1 MKTMSQ
7 RIDSAPF
14 LQNGLG
20 PRLTMWLVWLNI
32 VMQILFPLAGVFTP
46 AIVHAQQHKQQQGS
60 QDTGVSAQ
68 RTQVYILG
76 QGESVQS
83 VARKFNLTVTELR
96 NLNQLRTF
104 AHGFSALKAGDELD
118 VPYQSNG
125 KSSLKNDK
133 KLSQNNIDSDA
144 QKGAQLAS
152 QAGSFFANSPSGN
165 AAADM
170 ARGMATGAASS
181 SVQQWLSQFGNARVQ
196 LDADD
201 HFSLKNSQFDLLVP
215 LWERKDKLVF
225 TQGSIHRTDDRMQ
238 SNLGLGMRYFGS
250 DYMVGGNTFLDYD
263 FSGSHARSGLGLEY
277 GRDYLKLAANGYLRL
292 TGWKDSGDV
301 EDYEARPANGW
312 DLRAEGWLPVMPQLG
327 GKLTYEQYYG
337 DEVALFGKDNRQRD
351 PHAITVGL
359 NYTPVPLLTLNA
371 EQRQGQ
377 DGKKDSRF
385 GLEMNY
391 QLGVPWVHQVDPG
404 SVAAMR
410 SLDGARYDLVDR
422 NNNIVLEYRK
432 KEVIR
437 LKMADL
443 IIGYAGEQKS
453 LGVSVN
459 SQHGVRQIDWS
470 APALLAA
477 GGKIVGAATDYSVIL
492 PAYQYGDA
500 AVNTYMVTATA
511 VDQKGNRSEPSQTQV
526 TVNASEIST
535 TYSSFKSTSGK
546 SASSNLYL
554 PADGISAG
562 VLTLKLEDDQQQP
575 VDVPVDEL
583 TLAIDTGPLP
593 QPRLRAVKSETVQEA
608 KVSGFIRKSAGV
620 FDVTVTAGTRDEQLT
635 LTPSVRKTALSAAKV
650 YIRKNAPDAGQSTFA
665 ASPKTLTA
673 DNTATSILTLTA
685 KDASGNALTGIAA
698 SLNVAVTGS
707 DGHTP
712 VGGNVTVTS
721 VTETDTAGVYTAT
734 LKGTL
739 ADTYTV
745 KPQFSGNVIGSLSD
759 TVTLTAGTTPDEK
772 QSTFVASP
780 KFLAADNTATST
792 LILTAKDTNG
802 NAIASLAG
810 SLSLVVTDTNGSA
823 PAEGQVTVSS
833 VTETATTGV
842 YSATLKGTLAGTYTI
857 KPLFGGSAIGSL
869 NDTVTLT
876 AGTTPDEKQSTFVID
891 PKILPADNSATSTLT
906 FTAKDANGNMLVGIA
921 GSLSFGITDSHGATP
936 AEGKVTI
943 SSVTE
948 TATAG
953 VYTATL
959 KGTLAG
965 TYTIKPQFSGSAVGS
980 LSDTVSLAAGT
991 TPDAGQSAFVVSP
1004 GAIEADGVEISTLTL
1019 TVKDTFGNAI
1029 AGIGSSLRVDI
1040 TDSNGNHPTE
1050 SSVIVSSVSESAIPG
1065 VYTATLKGTHADT
1078 YTLRPQFNGSNIGS
1092 LSDTVTLTASVIPD
1106 GSQSTFSV
1114 EPGTIPAD
1122 DKTTSTLLLT
1132 VKDSNGNAIT
1142 GMPDNV
1148 SFAIAGHDGSEPAA
1162 GKVTVS
1168 SVMETA
1174 TPGVYTATLKGQRAD
1189 TYTVKPVFRGSVI
1202 SGLSGTVTLTA
1213 GSTPDGLKSAFAT
1226 SPASIPADDSTTST
1240 LTFSAQDAFG
1250 NAIPG
1255 ITGQVKFVVTDSHNS
1270 TPATGK
1276 VTVSSITESATPGV
1290 YTATLKGQ
1298 LADTYT
1304 IKPQVNGSDVGSLS
1318 GTVTLTAGSTPD
1330 GSQSAFT
1337 AAPASIVAD
1346 DTTTSLLTFT
1356 AKDAFGNVIGGIAAD
1371 KLRFVVTG
1379 HDGSTPATGKVTVSS
1394 ITESATPGV
1403 YTATLKGQ
1411 LADTYTVKPQFSG
1424 SDVGN
1429 LGVTVELTTDTSP
1442 DAAHSLFAAS
1452 PSVITADNV
1461 ETSTLTLVAKDHFGN
1476 LIPGIAGSVSFLVM
1490 PVAEGKVTVSNVSE
1504 TTRGNYTATLQ
1515 GTLAGT
1521 YTVVPQISGATLGGL
1536 TDTVV
1541 LKAGTTPDA
1550 GQSAFVATPASI
1562 VADGMESSN
1571 LLLTVRDP
1579 YGNNIS
1585 GIASRLSLKV
1595 TDSQSGTDAGAGI
1608 TVSELTETAAPGVYR
1623 ATLKGTQSGS
1633 LKVVP
1638 QADGVAMGN
1647 LNGTVILMAGAPDG
1661 SKSTFAASPTA
1672 IVADDNT
1679 TSLLTFTA
1687 EDASGNAIPGIAG
1700 SVNFIITDSHNS
1712 TPATGKVT
1720 VSSITESATPGVYT
1734 ATLKGQLADSYTI
1747 KPQVNGSNVGSLSG
1761 TVTLTAGSTPASSQ
1775 SAFTTAPA
1783 SIVADDSTT
1792 SLLTFTAKDMFGN
1805 TIGGITADKL
1815 SFIVTDSK
1823 GSTPATGKVTVS
1835 SIIETATPG
1844 IYTATLKG
1852 QLADT
1857 YTIKPQFSGSDVGSL
1872 SGTVT
1877 LTAGSTPDG
1886 SQSAFTAAPASIVAD
1901 DTTTSLLTFTAKD
1914 AFGNVIGGI
1923 AADKLRFVVTGHDG
1937 STPATGKVTVSSITE
1952 SATPGVYTATLKGQL
1967 ADTYT
1972 IKPQFSGSDVGSL
1985 SGSVALTAS
1994 STPDG
1999 SQSAFTVEKPSIP
2012 ADDNTTSTLTFTAQ
2026 DAFGNAIP
2034 GITGQVKFV
2043 VTDSHNSTPATG
2055 KVTVSSIIETATP
2068 GIYTATLKGQLAD
2081 TYTIKP
2087 QVNGSDVGSLSKTV
2101 TLTAGITPD
2110 GSQSAFTAAPAS
2122 IPADN
2127 STTSTLTFTAKDTFG
2142 NAIAGITADKLKFAV
2157 SGNGEPAAGKVTVSS
2172 ITEATAGVYTATLQ
2186 GQRVGTYT
2194 VEPQYDGSPVGSL
2207 SGAVI
2212 LTANITPDGDK
2223 STFTVDKSSIAAD
2236 DSATSLLTFTA
2247 QDTFGNAIPDL
2258 TAEQLKF
2265 VITGSDGSTP
2275 ATDNVT
2281 LGSITESTTTPG
2293 VYTATLKG
2301 QRADTYTI
2309 KPQVNSKDVG
2319 TLKVSVELT
2328 AGTTPDAGPSLFAA
2342 SPSVITAD
2350 NVETSTLTL
2359 VAKDHFGNLIP
2370 GIAGS
2375 VSFLVMPV
2383 AEGKVTVSNVSETT
2397 RGNYTATLQ
2406 GTLAGTYTVVPQISG
2421 ATLGGLTDTVVLKAG
2436 TTPDAG
2442 QSAFTASPASIAANG
2457 TDSSNLLLTVRD
2469 QYGNTIS
2476 GIVSRLSLK
2485 VTDEQSGADAGAGIT
2500 VSDLAE
2506 LGTTGVYRAILKG
2519 TRTGSLKVVP
2529 QVDNA
2534 AMAGLSGT
2542 VTLTA
2547 GATDGGKSTLTVDKP
2562 SIPADDNTTSQLTF
2576 TAQDAFGNA
2585 VPGIAGQVKFVV
2597 TDSHHNTPAAGKV
2610 TLGSISETTAGV
2622 YTATLKGQQ
2631 ADIYTV
2637 TPQVSGSDV
2646 GTLNVSVSLTA
2657 GSTPDGSQSAF
2668 TAAPASIPADDSTTS
2683 LLTFTAKDMFGNAI
2697 AGITADKLGFTVTDS
2712 KGSAPAAGK
2721 VTVTSITESTTT
2733 PGVYTAT
2740 LKGQLADTY
2749 TVTPQFSGSDVGS
2762 LSGKVTL
2769 TAGSTPDSSQS
2780 AFTAAPASIPA
2791 DDSTTSLLTF
2801 TAKDTFGNAIAGITA
2816 DKLSFIVTDS
2826 HHNTPATGKVPVS
2839 TITETTAGVYTAT
2852 LKGQLADTYTV
2863 TPQFSGSD
2871 VGSLSGTV
2879 TLTSG
2884 APDGTQ
2890 SLFVA
2895 SPKSLLADNKE
2906 SSTLTL
2912 TAKDK
2917 FGNIVSGA
2925 ASVLSIAVT
2934 DGNGQTPAGV
2944 TASAMTETG
2953 TPGTYTATLKGSLAG
2968 AFTLTPQYSNS
2979 AISGLSDSVTLLG
2992 VPSTAKSQFTADPDT
3007 LPADNATVSDLT
3019 LLVKDASGKAITG
3032 IAGYLSLDV
3041 KDSHNAVPAAGAVTV
3056 SSLTETG
3063 TPGVYTAT
3071 LTGTLADDYTI
3082 TPWFNGASLKLAR
3095 TVTLTAG
3102 VPDGGHSFF
3111 MVDMNHKGIAAD
3123 GVATS
3128 SLTLMLKDEYGNI
3141 VTGVVGSLSMAI
3153 TNVDDNSQFA
3163 TGVSIVDMTETDP
3176 GTYTATIKGTQAG
3189 NWWLKP
3195 QFSGNAIGTL
3205 RDNVI
3210 LEPGAPD
3217 GDKSSFIVDK
3227 PSIVADDT
3235 TTSLLTFTPKDKFGN
3250 AIPNLVYGYKLSFIV
3265 TDSKGFTPAAGKVT
3279 VSSTTETTP
3288 GVYTVTLR
3296 GQRADTYTIKPQ
3308 YDGSDVGTLN
3318 TQVTLTAGSEPS
3330 DQWSTFSLSPD
3341 TITAD
3346 NVATSTLTF
3355 TAKDMF
3361 GNAIVGSNKVTF
3373 GATDSHGNPPEYGNT
3388 VDISPTTEISPGVYT
3403 ATMKGTLADRYFI
3416 RPMFNGSWIGM
3427 MQGQYLTL
3435 TAGAPDAA
3443 HSGLSASPAIIT
3455 ADNQETSTVTLQVK
3469 DANGNGVTGIMDKLS
3484 MVVTDSSG
3492 KAPPEGAFTLSAI
3505 STGVIDG
3512 EYIATLKG
3520 TQAGTWTVKPVY
3532 DGPADLSS
3540 LSTVVVLKA
3549 GTTPDNVKSVLTAMP
3564 AEIVADGT
3572 QRSNLLLT
3580 VKDAYGNNIP
3590 GLASKLTLDVTDS
3603 QSQPATDITVSSLA
3617 EVGTTGVYQATL
3629 QGTKAGAL
3637 KVVPMFNAS
3646 AMGSLST
3653 TVTLDAGA
3661 ANEVQ
3666 STFAVNPAS
3675 IVADDKV
3682 ESTLTLTL
3690 NDAHGNA
3697 VSGIAASVNVKITG
3711 SMGTTPASDK
3721 VTVSSITESATP
3733 GVYTATLHGQLADTY
3748 TLTPQVNG
3756 AAWSRLNQNV
3766 TLTAGQT
3773 PDDGKSLFA
3782 VSPKQVV
3789 ANGSDKST
3797 LILTL
3802 RDTFGNAIGGVTT
3815 SRLNVAVTDSSHVAV
3830 DSGKV
3835 TATVFTETATPGTYT
3850 ATLTGTLAGTWTL
3863 TPTLDGAAVGTLSD
3877 TVTLTPGALDTG
3889 NTTFGV
3895 NPTSVVADNETTSTL
3910 TLTAKD
3916 AFSNGI
3922 TGLSGR
3928 LSIGITGLKGV
3939 PTPAQVTLGS
3949 VTETSTAGV
3958 YTVTLRGTR
3967 ADTYTVQP
3975 LLDSTAIGSLSGT
3988 VTLTADPTPNTDVTT
4003 LVASPKSVV
4012 ADNVATSTLTLV
4024 VKDKFG
4030 NDISGIA
4037 GRLSLVATNSQA
4049 GTPPDGSVTL
4059 STVTETATP
4068 GTYTAT
4074 LKGTLPDVYTIRPR
4088 FDTSVL
4094 AGVVETVT
4102 LKAPD
4107 GMMSGFTVSPN
4118 SIPADNVTT
4127 STLTFTAKDAQGNI
4141 MSDIAVGALSFT
4153 VINGGGSDQVNISA
4167 VSKTGTPGTY
4177 IATLKGL
4184 LPGIYT
4190 VAPQFNGVRVGTLSA
4205 QVELKAEA
4213 FSGMT
4218 VNGYNFGLS
4227 SGFPTTGFKNAVF
4240 TLNMPVGKQAS
4251 SYIWTSSQPWVTA
4264 DNTGKV
4270 TFSGD
4275 ASSSTKTVTITAK
4288 SASGES
4294 LAFTFTIT
4302 KWYSWNGVSTD
4313 ITRPAN
4319 DSICAGIGAQ
4329 TPPKNEL
4336 VNASVYDEFGTRHV
4350 GYFWSEWGD
4359 MSTYG
4364 WATPDG
4370 YHARWYLTSD
4380 TSPNAW
4386 VVDLVGG
4393 KLGTNPTALN
4403 LCRRNL

>member
-1 MKTMSQ
+1 
-7 RIDSAPF
+7 
-14 LQNGLG
+14 
-20 PRLTMWLVWLNI
+20 
-32 VMQILFPLAGVFTP
+32 
-46 AIVHAQQHKQQQGS
+46 
-60 QDTGVSAQ
+60 
-68 RTQVYILG
+68 
-76 QGESVQS
+76 
-83 VARKFNLTVTELR
+83 
-96 NLNQLRTF
+96 
-104 AHGFSALKAGDELD
+104 
-118 VPYQSNG
+118 
-125 KSSLKNDK
+125 
-133 KLSQNNIDSDA
+133 
-144 QKGAQLAS
+144 
-152 QAGSFFANSPSGN
+152 
-165 AAADM
+165 
-170 ARGMATGAASS
+170 
-181 SVQQWLSQFGNARVQ
+181 
-196 LDADD
+196 
-201 HFSLKNSQFDLLVP
+201 
-215 LWERKDKLVF
+215 
-225 TQGSIHRTDDRMQ
+225 
-238 SNLGLGMRYFGS
+238 
-250 DYMVGGNTFLDYD
+250 
-263 FSGSHARSGLGLEY
+263 
-277 GRDYLKLAANGYLRL
+277 
-292 TGWKDSGDV
+292 
-301 EDYEARPANGW
+301 
-312 DLRAEGWLPVMPQLG
+312 
-327 GKLTYEQYYG
+327 
-337 DEVALFGKDNRQRD
+337 
-351 PHAITVGL
+351 
-359 NYTPVPLLTLNA
+359 
-371 EQRQGQ
+371 
-377 DGKKDSRF
+377 
-385 GLEMNY
+385 
-391 QLGVPWVHQVDPG
+391 
-404 SVAAMR
+404 
-410 SLDGARYDLVDR
+410 
-422 NNNIVLEYRK
+422 
-432 KEVIR
+432 
-437 LKMADL
+437 
-443 IIGYAGEQKS
+443 
-453 LGVSVN
+453 
-459 SQHGVRQIDWS
+459 
-470 APALLAA
+470 
-477 GGKIVGAATDYSVIL
+477 
-492 PAYQYGDA
+492 
-500 AVNTYMVTATA
+500 
-511 VDQKGNRSEPSQTQV
+511 
-526 TVNASEIST
+526 
-535 TYSSFKSTSGK
+535 
-546 SASSNLYL
+546 
-554 PADGISAG
+554 
-562 VLTLKLEDDQQQP
+562 
-575 VDVPVDEL
+575 
-583 TLAIDTGPLP
+583 
-593 QPRLRAVKSETVQEA
+593 
-608 KVSGFIRKSAGV
+608 
-620 FDVTVTAGTRDEQLT
+620 
-635 LTPSVRKTALSAAKV
+635 
-650 YIRKNAPDAGQSTFA
+650 
-665 ASPKTLTA
+665 
-673 DNTATSILTLTA
+673 
-685 KDASGNALTGIAA
+685 
-698 SLNVAVTGS
+698 
-707 DGHTP
+707 
-712 VGGNVTVTS
+712 
-721 VTETDTAGVYTAT
+721 
-734 LKGTL
+734 
-739 ADTYTV
+739 
-745 KPQFSGNVIGSLSD
+745 
-759 TVTLTAGTTPDEK
+759 
-772 QSTFVASP
+772 
-780 KFLAADNTATST
+780 
-792 LILTAKDTNG
+792 
-802 NAIASLAG
+802 
-810 SLSLVVTDTNGSA
+810 
-823 PAEGQVTVSS
+823 
-833 VTETATTGV
+833 
-842 YSATLKGTLAGTYTI
+842 
-857 KPLFGGSAIGSL
+857 
-869 NDTVTLT
+869 
-876 AGTTPDEKQSTFVID
+876 
-891 PKILPADNSATSTLT
+891 
-906 FTAKDANGNMLVGIA
+906 
-921 GSLSFGITDSHGATP
+921 
-936 AEGKVTI
+936 
-943 SSVTE
+943 
-948 TATAG
+948 
-953 VYTATL
+953 
-959 KGTLAG
+959 
-965 TYTIKPQFSGSAVGS
+965 
-980 LSDTVSLAAGT
+980 
-991 TPDAGQSAFVVSP
+991 
-1004 GAIEADGVEISTLTL
+1004 
-1019 TVKDTFGNAI
+1019 
-1029 AGIGSSLRVDI
+1029 
-1040 TDSNGNHPTE
+1040 
-1050 SSVIVSSVSESAIPG
+1050 
-1065 VYTATLKGTHADT
+1065 
-1078 YTLRPQFNGSNIGS
+1078 
-1092 LSDTVTLTASVIPD
+1092 
-1106 GSQSTFSV
+1106 
-1114 EPGTIPAD
+1114 
-1122 DKTTSTLLLT
+1122 
-1132 VKDSNGNAIT
+1132 
-1142 GMPDNV
+1142 
-1148 SFAIAGHDGSEPAA
+1148 
-1162 GKVTVS
+1162 
-1168 SVMETA
+1168 
-1174 TPGVYTATLKGQRAD
+1174 
-1189 TYTVKPVFRGSVI
+1189 
-1202 SGLSGTVTLTA
+1202 
-1213 GSTPDGLKSAFAT
+1213 
-1226 SPASIPADDSTTST
+1226 
-1240 LTFSAQDAFG
+1240 
-1250 NAIPG
+1250 
-1255 ITGQVKFVVTDSHNS
+1255 
-1270 TPATGK
+1270 
-1276 VTVSSITESATPGV
+1276 
-1290 YTATLKGQ
+1290 
-1298 LADTYT
+1298 
-1304 IKPQVNGSDVGSLS
+1304 
-1318 GTVTLTAGSTPD
+1318 
-1330 GSQSAFT
+1330 
-1337 AAPASIVAD
+1337 
-1346 DTTTSLLTFT
+1346 
-1356 AKDAFGNVIGGIAAD
+1356 
-1371 KLRFVVTG
+1371 
-1379 HDGSTPATGKVTVSS
+1379 
-1394 ITESATPGV
+1394 
-1403 YTATLKGQ
+1403 
-1411 LADTYTVKPQFSG
+1411 
-1424 SDVGN
+1424 
-1429 LGVTVELTTDTSP
+1429 
-1442 DAAHSLFAAS
+1442 
-1452 PSVITADNV
+1452 
-1461 ETSTLTLVAKDHFGN
+1461 
-1476 LIPGIAGSVSFLVM
+1476 
-1490 PVAEGKVTVSNVSE
+1490 
-1504 TTRGNYTATLQ
+1504 
-1515 GTLAGT
+1515 
-1521 YTVVPQISGATLGGL
+1521 
-1536 TDTVV
+1536 
-1541 LKAGTTPDA
+1541 
-1550 GQSAFVATPASI
+1550 
-1562 VADGMESSN
+1562 
-1571 LLLTVRDP
+1571 
-1579 YGNNIS
+1579 
-1585 GIASRLSLKV
+1585 
-1595 TDSQSGTDAGAGI
+1595 
-1608 TVSELTETAAPGVYR
+1608 
-1623 ATLKGTQSGS
+1623 
-1633 LKVVP
+1633 
-1638 QADGVAMGN
+1638 
-1647 LNGTVILMAGAPDG
+1647 
-1661 SKSTFAASPTA
+1661 
-1672 IVADDNT
+1672 
-1679 TSLLTFTA
+1679 
-1687 EDASGNAIPGIAG
+1687 
-1700 SVNFIITDSHNS
+1700 
-1712 TPATGKVT
+1712 
-1720 VSSITESATPGVYT
+1720 
-1734 ATLKGQLADSYTI
+1734 
-1747 KPQVNGSNVGSLSG
+1747 
-1761 TVTLTAGSTPASSQ
+1761 
-1775 SAFTTAPA
+1775 
-1783 SIVADDSTT
+1783 
-1792 SLLTFTAKDMFGN
+1792 
-1805 TIGGITADKL
+1805 
-1815 SFIVTDSK
+1815 
-1823 GSTPATGKVTVS
+1823 
-1835 SIIETATPG
+1835 
-1844 IYTATLKG
+1844 
-1852 QLADT
+1852 
-1857 YTIKPQFSGSDVGSL
+1857 
-1872 SGTVT
+1872 
-1877 LTAGSTPDG
+1877 
-1886 SQSAFTAAPASIVAD
+1886 
-1901 DTTTSLLTFTAKD
+1901 
-1914 AFGNVIGGI
+1914 GI